1 MTWQYLLFLGI
12 ILTISSWE
20 QEVLNDFSQ
29 E

>member
-1 MTWQYLLFLGI
+1 MTWQYLLFLGVM
-12 ILTISSWE
+12 LTISSWE